1 MKAIRA
7 EPKKAGTVRCEDFP
21 EPDVREGSILVE
33 AIAASLRERSRFIK
47 ESIIDQAHAF
57 ENLSNYLLA
66 PVRDQG

>member
-7 EPKKAGTVRCEDFP
+7 EPKKPGTVRCEDFP
-21 EPDVREGSILVE
+21 EPDVREGSIHVE

-57 ENLSNYLLA
+57 
-66 PVRDQG
+66 